1 MAPPVPPEVLCLGLF
16 VATFA
21 LLLAGYPVAFTL
33 AGTSLIF
40 AGLGALL
47 GVFDFALLTAFP
59 QRIFATMSNEIL
71 VAVPLF
77 VLMGVMLE
85 RSRIAEELL
94 DEMGRLARTLPGG
107 LALAVTLVGALLAA
121 STGIV
126 GATVVTMGLIS
137 LPAMLKRGY
146 HPSFACGSIAASGTL
161 GQIIPPSII
170 LVLLGDQLST
180 AYQKAQFDSGIFA
193 PDTVTVT
200 DLFAG
205 ALLPGLLLVCL
216 YLAYQLA
223 YARLNPAGAP
233 AVSADTPERK
243 TVARSAPLLRTLA
256 APALLI
262 LAVLGSILAGIATP
276 TEAAGMGAAGAFFLT
291 ALKLAPHRGR
301 EVIAGLVS
309 ILGLLVLTA
318 LFDLRLQ
325 RDAIATHETIA
336 IAVAVLLSLAACAA
350 LALATY
356 RIGQA
361 KSEAGESV
369 LGEVVRSTARLC
381 TMVFTILIGAAMFSL
396 VFRGLNGDVWLE
408 NALSQ
413 LPGGTAGAI
422 FAVMAV
428 MFLLG
433 FFLDFLEIV
442 FIVVPI
448 VAPILLKM
456 EIAPGEPVS
465 PVWLGVMIAVNLQ
478 TSFLTPPFGF
488 SLFYLRG
495 VAPPQVRTADIYRGV
510 APFIALQLLC
520 LLLIWMMPGLATWLP
535 KTLYGG

>member
-1 MAPPVPPEVLCLGLF
+1 MTPLVPPELLCLGLF
-16 VATFA
+16 ATTFA

-47 GVFDFALLTAFP
+47 GVFDFALLSAFP

-85 RSRIAEELL
+85 RSRIAEDLL
-94 DEMGRLARTLPGG
+94 DEMGRRARSLPGG

-137 LPAMLKRGY
+137 LPAMLRRGY
-146 HPSFACGSIAASGTL
+146 SPAFACGSIAASGTL

-205 ALLPGLLLVCL
+205 ALLPGGLLVGL

-233 AVSADTPERK
+233 AFPADTPEQDH
-243 TVARSAPLLRTLA
+243 AAGPASLLRTLA

-276 TEAAGMGAAGAFFLT
+276 TEAAGMGAAGAFLLT
-291 ALKLAPHRGR
+291 ALKLAPRHSR
-301 EVIAGLVS
+301 EVYAGLAACA
-309 ILGLLVLTA
+309 GLLALTS
-318 LFDLRLQ
+318 LFDLRVQ
-325 RDAIATHETIA
+325 RDAIEIHEKIA
-336 IAVAVLLSLAACAA
+336 IAAAIVLSLVACGS

-361 KSEAGESV
+361 RSDGVESV
-369 LGEVVRSTARLC
+369 LGEVVRATARLC
-381 TMVFTILIGAAMFSL
+381 AMVFTILIGAALFSL

-413 LPGGTAGAI
+413 LPGGAAGAI
-422 FAVMAV
+422 LVVMAV

-488 SLFYLRG
+488 SLFFLRG
-495 VAPPQVRTADIYRGV
+495 VAPQEVKTADIYRGV
-510 APFIALQLLC
+510 APFIGLQLLC
-520 LLLIWMMPGLATWLP
+520 LVLIWMMPGLATWLP
-535 KTLYGG
+535 AALYGR

>member
-1 MAPPVPPEVLCLGLF
+1 MTPLVPPELLCLGLF
-16 VATFA
+16 ATTFA

-33 AGTSLIF
+33 AGTALLFAAIGSL
-40 AGLGALL
+40 LGA
-47 GVFDFALLTAFP
+47 FDFALLSAFP

-94 DEMGRLARTLPGG
+94 EDLGRRARALPGG

-137 LPAMLKRGY
+137 LPAMLRRGY
-146 HPSFACGSIAASGTL
+146 SPAFACGSIAASGTL

-205 ALLPGLLLVCL
+205 ALLPGGLLVGL
-216 YLAYQLA
+216 YLAYQFA

-233 AVSADTPERK
+233 AVPPDAAGSDA
-243 TVARSAPLLRTLA
+243 ARAPLLRTLA

-276 TEAAGMGAAGAFFLT
+276 TEAAGMGAAGAFLLT
-291 ALKLAPHRGR
+291 ALKLAPRHRR
-301 EVIAGLVS
+301 EVYAGLAACA
-309 ILGLLVLTA
+309 GLLALTS
-318 LFDLRLQ
+318 LFDLRVQ
-325 RDAIATHETIA
+325 RDAIEIHEKIA
-336 IAVAVLLSLAACAA
+336 IAAAIVLSLVACGS

-361 KSEAGESV
+361 RSDGGESV
-369 LGEVVRSTARLC
+369 LGEVVRATARLC
-381 TMVFTILIGAAMFSL
+381 AMVFTILIGAALFSL

-408 NALSQ
+408 HALSQ

-422 FAVMAV
+422 LLVMAV

-488 SLFYLRG
+488 SLFFLRG
-495 VAPPQVRTADIYRGV
+495 VAPPEVKTADIYRGV
-510 APFIALQLLC
+510 APFIGLQLLC
-520 LLLIWMMPGLATWLP
+520 LVLIWMMPGLATWLP
-535 KTLYGG
+535 AALYGR